1 MLIID
6 KLLLSPVLAT
16 VWAARQIQKAIEQ
29 EQVMEPELITAQL
42 SELYMMLET
51 GGITE
56 QEFEKREKE
65 LLDRLDEI
73 EEREL
78 GVQKVDQTGL
88 VTVDEEIAVERNPAS
103 R

>member
-6 KLLLSPVLAT
+6 KLLLSPIFAT
-16 VWAARQIQKAIEQ
+16 VWAARQIQKAMEQ
-29 EQVMEPELITAQL
+29 ERVMEPELITAQL

-56 QEFEKREKE
+56 QEFEAKEKE

-73 EEREL
+73 QEQEL
-78 GVQKVDQTGL
+78 GIQQEGRTGL
-88 VTVDEEIAVERNPAS
+88 ETVDEEIAVERNPAP

>member
-29 EQVMEPELITAQL
+29 EQVIEPQLITAQL

-56 QEFEKREKE
+56 QEFEAKEKE

-78 GVQKVDQTGL
+78 GVRKVDQTGL
-88 VTVDEEIAVERNPAS
+88 VTVDEGITVERNPVS

>member
-29 EQVMEPELITAQL
+29 ERVMEPELITAQL

-56 QEFEKREKE
+56 QEFEAKEKE

-73 EEREL
+73 QEGEL
-78 GVQKVDQTGL
+78 GTRKVDRAGL
-88 VTVDEEIAVERNPAS
+88 VTVEEEIAVERNPAS